1 MLYWVRDFGRTMSR
15 VRISGVQY
23 LNTAPLVWGFTHGPL
38 AGKYDLTFTLPSQC
52 AEQLARGEA
61 DVAIIPAIECQ
72 RIPGL
77 VVLPGMAIA
86 SKHEV
91 RSLLVVSRVPIEQV
105 QRLAL
110 DTSSRTTAALVRLI
124 AAGWWAR
131 RGARISFTSAP
142 PDLDAML
149 SECDAALI
157 IGDPALRLAERHDAG
172 EPLWGRKT
180 PLYLY
185 DVISEWR
192 AWTGRPG
199 VLALWA
205 ARRDILA
212 GAEASELVGDFQASK
227 QFGLEHIP
235 EIAAN
240 AAATLGLPQ
249 AHLESYLLE
258 NINYSLDDENRA
270 GLELYFEKAAAAGI
284 VPLARPLEYA
294 GAAGRSPM
302 MRRMQRAGAG
312 GSE

>member
-1 MLYWVRDFGRTMSR
+1 MGR

-86 SKHEV
+86 SKHAV
-91 RSLLVVSRVPIEQV
+91 RSLLVVSRVPIEEAL
-105 QRLAL
+105 RLAL
-110 DTSSRTTAALVRLI
+110 DTSSRTTAAMVRLLV
-124 AAGWWAR
+124 AGWWSR
-131 RGARISFTSAP
+131 RGARISFSSAP

-149 SECDAALI
+149 AECDAALI

-172 EPLWGRKT
+172 APLWSRKT

-205 ARRDILA
+205 ARRDVVTPELLA
-212 GAEASELVGDFQASK
+212 DFQASK
-227 QFGLEHIP
+227 EYGLVHIP

-249 AHLESYLLE
+249 AHLEDYLRE
-258 NINYSLDDENRA
+258 NIDYSLDEENRA
-270 GLELYFEKAAAAGI
+270 GLELFFEKAAAAGI

-294 GAAGRSPM
+294 GAAGRSFAVRPL
-302 MRRMQRAGAG
+302 QRAATADPGTTG
-312 GSE
+312 H

>member
-1 MLYWVRDFGRTMSR
+1 MATI
-15 VRISGVQY
+15 RISGVQY

-38 AGKYDLTFTLPSQC
+38 AGKYDLSFTLPSQC

-86 SKHEV
+86 SKHAV
-91 RSLLVVSRVPIEQV
+91 RSLLIVSRAPIEEV

-110 DTSSRTTAALVRLI
+110 DTSSRTTAAMVRLI

-131 RGARISFTSAP
+131 RGARIGFSSAA
-142 PDLDAML
+142 PDLETML
-149 SECDAALI
+149 TECDAALI

-172 EPLWGRKT
+172 EQLLVGKKT
-180 PLYLY
+180 RFFLY

-192 AWTGRPG
+192 AWTGCPG

-205 ARRDILA
+205 ARRDVVTP
-212 GAEASELVGDFQASK
+212 ELVADFAASK
-227 QFGLEHIP
+227 EYGLEHIP

-249 AHLESYLLE
+249 AHLEDYLRE
-258 NINYSLDDENRA
+258 NIDYSLDDENRA
-270 GLELYFEKAAAAGI
+270 GLELFFEKAAEAGI
-284 VPLARPLEYA
+284 VPLNQPLEYA
-294 GAAGRSPM
+294 GVALPPYVVRPMQKAAT
-302 MRRMQRAGAG
+302 AD
-312 GSE
+312 SE

>member
-1 MLYWVRDFGRTMSR
+1 MSR
-15 VRISGVQY
+15 IRISGVQY

-38 AGKYDLTFTLPSQC
+38 AGKYDLTFTLPSEC

-86 SKHEV
+86 SKHAV
-91 RSLLVVSRVPIEQV
+91 RSLLVISRPPIEEA

-110 DTSSRTTAALVRLI
+110 DTSSRTTAALVRLL
-124 AAGWWAR
+124 AAGWWSR
-131 RGARISFTSAP
+131 RGARIGFTSAA
-142 PDLDAML
+142 PDLAAML
-149 SECDAALI
+149 DENDAALI

-172 EPLWGRKT
+172 EPLIPGSKMR
-180 PLYLY
+180 LFLY

-199 VLALWA
+199 VLAVWA
-205 ARRDILA
+205 ARGAILTQA
-212 GAEASELVGDFQASK
+212 DVLELVSDFQASK
-227 QFGLEHIP
+227 EYGLTHIE

-258 NINYSLDDENRA
+258 NIDYSLDAENRA
-270 GLELYFEKAAAAGI
+270 GLSLYFEKAAAAGYI
-284 VPLARPLEYA
+284 PMARPLEYA
-294 GAAGRSPM
+294 REVASGSVPKPRDSGWRVT
-302 MRRMQRAGAG
+302 RA
-312 GSE
+312 